1 MFQGEKQEKEKTGNS
16 FMPRCIQGERYES
29 GDWAVRMTE
38 KQWVKS
44 VRCGQ
49 EENEVGVGGWP

>member
-1 MFQGEKQEKEKTGNS
+1 MGNS
-16 FMPRCIQGERYES
+16 FTPRCIQGERYES